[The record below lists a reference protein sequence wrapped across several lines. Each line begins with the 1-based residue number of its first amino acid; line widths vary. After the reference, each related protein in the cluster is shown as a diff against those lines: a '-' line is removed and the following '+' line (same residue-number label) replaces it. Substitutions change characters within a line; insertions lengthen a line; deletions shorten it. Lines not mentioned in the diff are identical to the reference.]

1 MKAKFKNLSYN
12 QSKNTV
18 YNQKFKYNFRVG
30 DTIRPY
36 SVYRNTFIGDPTN
49 KILTNKITIEF
60 IKNSNS
66 NGVEIFIDKV
76 RLTFFPSEFYNV

>member
-1 MKAKFKNLSYN
+1 MQILQTVKITIYNHKFIS
-12 QSKNTV
+12 
-18 YNQKFKYNFRVG
+18 NFRVG

-49 KILTNKITIEF
+49 KILTNKIFLEF
-60 IKNSNS
+60 NKNSNS

-76 RLTFFPSEFYNV
+76 RLTFFQSEVYDV